1 MRITTLAAVAGAT
14 VLALSL
20 TACNPDEADP
30 NIAQSGK
37 AAAKT
42 STKAGAKKK
51 GRHTVT
57 YQLGGTAKKGDITYS
72 TPSGDEQRNGAKL
85 PWHKTFIAG
94 KGEFLSVSVQNT
106 ATTASGDLAGGTVTC
121 KILVDGKAVKQAKSS
136 GQAAIA
142 SCDHM
147 TDF

>member
-1 MRITTLAAVAGAT
+1 MRHITIAAAAVA
-14 VLALSL
+14 VLAISL
-20 TACNPDEADP
+20 TACQPDEADP
-30 NIAQSGK
+30 NITQSGK

-42 STKAGAKKK
+42 TGKKK
-51 GRHTVT
+51 GQHTVT
-57 YQLGGTAKKGDITYS
+57 YQLAGTAKKGDITYS
-72 TPSGDEQRNGAKL
+72 TPSGDEQQNGAKL

-94 KGEFLSVSVQNT
+94 QGEFLSVSVQNS

-121 KILVDGKAVKQAKSS
+121 KILLDGKLIKQAKSS

>member
-1 MRITTLAAVAGAT
+1 MRITAIAAVAGAT
-14 VLALSL
+14 VLTLSL

-37 AAAKT
+37 PAAKT
-42 STKAGAKKK
+42 SAKKK

-72 TPSGDEQRNGAKL
+72 TPSGQEQQNGAKL
-85 PWHKTFIAG
+85 PWKKTFTAG
-94 KGEFLSVSVQNT
+94 KAAMLDVSVQNT
-106 ATTASGDLAGGTVTC
+106 AMTSSGDLAGGTITC
-121 KILVDGKAVKQAKSS
+121 KIYLDGKLVKQAKSS